1 MKKESL
7 HPNEYQKTLT
17 YLFGLQRFGIKLGL
31 ANISALLQ
39 DLGDPHVGMAAIHIA
54 GSNGKGSTAA
64 FLASILGQAGYRVGL
79 YTSPHLIDFRER
91 IQINGI
97 PIPADQV
104 VRLTKRIRKIVGWM
118 GKEKRLWKSSSA
130 QVIPQNFDPRKATIT
145 FFEFA
150 TAMAF
155 LYFKEARVDI
165 AVMEAGM
172 GGRLDATNVIDPL
185 LSLITPISLE
195 HRQYLGRT
203 LIEIAGEKAGIIKP
217 GRPLLTSARQP
228 SVLELFRRRC
238 KDLHSPFYAW
248 QKDFGKRRDGAQ
260 TFSFQGIRHQW
271 PHLRLGLAGSHQQV
285 NAALALAA
293 VEILATLDLA
303 IGEMHIRKGLLKV
316 RWPGRLEE
324 IGEGP
329 RILLD
334 GAHNP
339 EGARV
344 LRKAL
349 QEGFPR
355 RRLILVLGIMA
366 DKDISQ
372 IVSHLVPLANV
383 LILSRPKMERAAPIE
398 ILRSH
403 TDSFHIPR
411 LEISD
416 VAAAVEY
423 GLRKAEKE
431 DLVLVTGSLFTVGE
445 ARAFL
450 IKHGILPPS
459 ESILPAIPRARGET
473 LRIAR

>member
-7 HPNEYQKTLT
+7 HPNEYQQTLT

-39 DLGDPHVGMAAIHIA
+39 DLGNPHKGIVAIHIA

-79 YTSPHLIDFRER
+79 YTSPHLVDFRER
-91 IQINGI
+91 IQTNGI
-97 PIPADQV
+97 PIPAEQV
-104 VRLTKRIRKIVGWM
+104 VHLTKRIRKTVERM
-118 GKEKRLWKSSSA
+118 GKEKRLWRGPSS
-130 QVIPQNFDPRKATIT
+130 QVVLKNFNRHKATIT
-145 FFEFA
+145 FFEFT

-155 LYFKEARVDI
+155 LYFKKAKVDI
-165 AVMEAGM
+165 AVLEAGM
-172 GGRLDATNVIDPL
+172 GGRLDATNVCHPM

-228 SVLELFRRRC
+228 SVLGLFRRKC
-238 KDLHSPFYAW
+238 KELHSPYYAW
-248 QKDFGKRRDGAQ
+248 RQDFGTRKDGPQ
-260 TFSFQGIRHQW
+260 TFRFQGIRHQW
-271 PHLRLGLAGSHQQV
+271 PRLLLGLTGSHQQV

-293 VEILATLDLA
+293 VEMLGTLGFT
-303 IGEMHIRKGLLKV
+303 IEEVHIREGLLQV
-316 RWPGRLEE
+316 RWPGRLEQ

-339 EGARV
+339 EGTRA

-355 RRLILVLGIMA
+355 RRLILILGIMA
-366 DKDISQ
+366 DKDIFQ
-372 IVSHLVPLANV
+372 MVSRLVPLANI

-398 ILRSH
+398 ILRAH

-423 GLRKAEKE
+423 GLHEAGKE

-450 IKHGILPPS
+450 VKQGILPPS
-459 ESILPAIPRARGET
+459 
-473 LRIAR
+473 

>member
-1 MKKESL
+1 LKKESL
-7 HPNEYQKTLT
+7 HPNEYNEYQETLT

-39 DLGDPHVGMAAIHIA
+39 DLGDPHMGVPAIHIA

-64 FLASILGQAGYRVGL
+64 FLASILRQAGYRVGL
-79 YTSPHLIDFRER
+79 YTSPHLVDFRER
-91 IQINGI
+91 IQIDGI
-97 PIPADQV
+97 PISADQV
-104 VRLTKRIRKIVGWM
+104 VHLTKRIRKTVERM
-118 GKEKRLWKSSSA
+118 GKEKRLWRGSSS
-130 QVIPQNFDPRKATIT
+130 QVVPQNFNRRKATIT
-145 FFEFA
+145 FFEFT

-155 LYFKEARVDI
+155 LYFKKAKVDI
-165 AVMEAGM
+165 TVLEAGM
-172 GGRLDATNVIDPL
+172 GGRLDATNVCDPL

-228 SVLELFRRRC
+228 RVLHLFRRRC
-238 KDLHSPFYAW
+238 KELHSPYYAW
-248 QKDFGKRRDGAQ
+248 RQNFRTRKDGPQ
-260 TFSFQGIRHQW
+260 TFRFQGIGHQW
-271 PHLRLGLAGSHQQV
+271 PHLRLGLAGSHQQG

-293 VEILATLDLA
+293 VEMLATMGFTIKEID
-303 IGEMHIRKGLLKV
+303 IRKGLLQV

-339 EGARV
+339 EGARA

-355 RRLILVLGIMA
+355 RRLILVLGIMG
-366 DKDISQ
+366 DKDIFQ
-372 IVSHLVPLANV
+372 MVSRLVPLASI

-398 ILRSH
+398 TLRAH

-416 VAAAVEY
+416 VASAVEY
-423 GLRKAEKE
+423 GLHEAGKE
-431 DLVLVTGSLFTVGE
+431 DLILITGSLFMVGE

-450 IKHGILPPS
+450 VKQGILPPS
-459 ESILPAIPRARGET
+459 
-473 LRIAR
+473 

>member
-7 HPNEYQKTLT
+7 HPNEYQQTLT

-39 DLGDPHVGMAAIHIA
+39 DLGNPHKGIVAIHIA

-79 YTSPHLIDFRER
+79 YTSPHLVDFRER
-91 IQINGI
+91 IQINGV
-97 PIPADQV
+97 PIPAEQV
-104 VRLTKRIRKIVGWM
+104 VHLTKKIRKTVERM
-118 GKEKRLWKSSSA
+118 GKEKRLWRRSSL
-130 QVIPQNFDPRKATIT
+130 QVVLKNFNRHKATIT
-145 FFEFA
+145 FFEFT

-155 LYFKEARVDI
+155 LYFKKAKVDI
-165 AVMEAGM
+165 AVLEAGM
-172 GGRLDATNVIDPL
+172 GGRLDATNVCHPM

-203 LIEIAGEKAGIIKP
+203 LVEIAGEKAGIIKP
-217 GRPLLTSARQP
+217 GRPLFTSARQP
-228 SVLELFRRRC
+228 SVLGLFRRKSRE
-238 KDLHSPFYAW
+238 LHSPYYAW
-248 QKDFGKRRDGAQ
+248 RQDFGTRKDGPQ
-260 TFSFQGIRHQW
+260 TFRFQGIRHQW
-271 PHLRLGLAGSHQQV
+271 PRLCLGLTGSHQQV

-293 VEILATLDLA
+293 VEMLATLGFT
-303 IGEMHIRKGLLKV
+303 IEEVHIREGLLQV
-316 RWPGRLEE
+316 RWPGRLEQ

-339 EGARV
+339 EGTRA

-355 RRLILVLGIMA
+355 RRLILILGIMA
-366 DKDISQ
+366 DKDIFQ
-372 IVSHLVPLANV
+372 MVSRLVPLANI

-398 ILRSH
+398 ILRAH

-411 LEISD
+411 LEISE
-416 VAAAVEY
+416 VASAVEY
-423 GLRKAEKE
+423 GLREAGKE

-450 IKHGILPPS
+450 VKQGILPPS
-459 ESILPAIPRARGET
+459 
-473 LRIAR
+473 